1 MGVVTIY
8 EKYKVQMII
17 QHLNF
22 TLPTNSRENP
32 HKYSIGTYLPL
43 VTYNVE
49 AETPFILLFYA
60 FIHTVSYLI
69 QTEATDFPT
78 TSLYSQI
85 FAIMSHLHWVRCA
98 QCTPI
103 TIFVTQSSLI
113 ALCFNVMP

>member
-49 AETPFILLFYA
+49 G
-60 FIHTVSYLI
+60 
-69 QTEATDFPT
+69 
-78 TSLYSQI
+78 
-85 FAIMSHLHWVRCA
+85 
-98 QCTPI
+98 
-103 TIFVTQSSLI
+103 
-113 ALCFNVMP
+113 